1 MDIDKIEFNKAFDDL
16 RAKVWKEL
24 KDGGNEIGE
33 NSVDIASS
41 VKDTELKLI
50 YKNRSF
56 RDKIFDE
63 LKHELSILEFKYQDK
78 TYVVTAIRKTCD
90 CQDGGENFFYIIGTI
105 REK

>member
-1 MDIDKIEFNKAFDDL
+1 MDEVIFVRSKDFDNLRVKVAGILKKEGNVIE
-16 RAKVWKEL
+16 
-24 KDGGNEIGE
+24 E
-33 NSVDIASS
+33 NSVDIAPS

-63 LKHELSILEFKYQDK
+63 LEHDLSILEFEYQGK

-90 CQDGGENFFYIIGTI
+90 YQDGGENFFYIIGTI